1 MIKFY
6 VIRKI
11 GEKNSVLL
19 RELKTVNDIEHFT
32 LHAFEKYGQKYRKK
46 GIFCF
51 EFFLKFKIY

>member
-11 GEKNSVLL
+11 GGKNSVLL

-32 LHAFEKYGQKYRKK
+32 LHVFE
-46 GIFCF
+46 
-51 EFFLKFKIY
+51 